1 MRGAAALVVLAGL
14 GFLAG
19 HALADPVPVPSVP
32 TVTVAVPTVL
42 VPLPPIPKLPAPVLP
57 APVHAG
63 TAGVSGAPSTSGSL
77 QAPSVGGSSG
87 GGSSS
92 YSSGSSAGTSSSRAS
107 RSQRT
112 TVKHFHSSRPWIG
125 KSGPKRRRT
134 TILTF
139 VLARGTRVI
148 FTVNQVSPTCRGV
161 GRFTVAG
168 HAGLNRVR
176 FAGRVGR
183 KRLGPGTYRISAR
196 TLRGRLVR
204 RVTLVVVEGGAPSKA
219 ELAAARK
226 SNVCSARRGIS
237 SAAAA
242 STAASTTRAVSKPE
256 QVRRSFQP
264 KETPSA
270 SGAPTGSNKHSG
282 AVLASSVEK
291 TARAIRPFLVALL
304 ALSILLLGLASLPAM
319 AVPDA
324 RANDALARH
333 RGEIAGLGVI
343 ALVGVALAFLLG

>member
-1 MRGAAALVVLAGL
+1 LVVLAGL

-19 HALADPVPVPSVP
+19 HALADSVPVPSVP

-42 VPLPPIPKLPAPVLP
+42 VPLPTIPKLPAPVLP
-57 APVHAG
+57 APVQPAPVQAG
-63 TAGVSGAPSTSGSL
+63 TDSVSRTLAPS
-77 QAPSVGGSSG
+77 AGGSSG

-107 RSQRT
+107 RSRAP
-112 TVKHFHSSRPWIG
+112 TVKHLHSSRTWIAT
-125 KSGPKRRRT
+125 SGPKRRRT
-134 TILTF
+134 TTLTF
-139 VLARGTRVI
+139 VLPRATRVI

-161 GRFTVAG
+161 GRFTVVG

-176 FAGRVGR
+176 FAGRVGG
-183 KRLGPGTYRISAR
+183 KQLGPGTYRISVR

-204 RVTLVVVEGGAPSKA
+204 RVRLVVVEGGAPSKA
-219 ELAAARK
+219 ELAAARA
-226 SNVCSARRGIS
+226 SNVCSARRGVA
-237 SAAAA
+237 SA
-242 STAASTTRAVSKPE
+242 TTRPTGAKPE

-270 SGAPTGSNKHSG
+270 SGPPTGSNKHSG

-304 ALSILLLGLASLPAM
+304 ALSILLLGLASLPAV
-319 AVPDA
+319 AVPDP
-324 RANDALARH
+324 RVNDLLARH
-333 RGEIAGLGVI
+333 RVEIAGFGVI
-343 ALVGVALAFLLG
+343 ALVSVAMAFLLA